1 MPSVSIASPSAG
13 YASFQLRFRA
23 LLLDAGICLTFFIVG
38 GVAAGAALEHY
49 PFARSAIFVL
59 IVTSILLYDPLMVS
73 QYGGTLG
80 HRAFNICVV
89 QVGTR
94 QNLSLPK
101 AIVRAVIKAF
111 LGVFSLT
118 FMFITKRA
126 QGLHDLAAGSEVRI
140 RNPRAADARDYFV
153 PDESN
158 AGQPFPS
165 PVRRLVIIALYL
177 AFLFVLT
184 SVAVVLTLSP
194 ECIDQ
199 NICTAAEDR
208 AGSILGFVMIGG
220 AGILIVLGWRAQ
232 LPGGR
237 RGKPRLND
245 PMHG

>member
-1 MPSVSIASPSAG
+1 MLPLSIASTSAG

-23 LLLDAGICLTFFIVG
+23 LLLDTGICLTFLIVG
-38 GVAAGAALEHY
+38 GVAAGAALEGY

-59 IVTSILLYDPLMVS
+59 IVTSILLYEPLMVS

-80 HRAFNICVV
+80 HRAFNISVV

-101 AIVRAVIKAF
+101 AIIRSVVKAF
-111 LGVFSLT
+111 LGIFSIA
-118 FMFITKRA
+118 FMFTTKRA

-153 PDESN
+153 PEESK
-158 AGQPFPS
+158 AGRPFPS
-165 PVRRLVIIALYL
+165 AARRLVIIALYT
-177 AFLFVLT
+177 AFLFVLM
-184 SVAVVLTLSP
+184 SVAVGLTLSP

-199 NICTAAEDR
+199 NICTASEHQ

-220 AGILIVLGWRAQ
+220 AGIVIGLGWRAQ

-237 RGKPRLND
+237 RGKRV
-245 PMHG
+245 